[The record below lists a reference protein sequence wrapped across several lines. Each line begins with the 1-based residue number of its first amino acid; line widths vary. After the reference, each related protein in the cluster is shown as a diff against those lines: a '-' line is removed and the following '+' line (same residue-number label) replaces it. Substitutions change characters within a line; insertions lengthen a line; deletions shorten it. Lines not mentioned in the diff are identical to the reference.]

1 MIGGKRVRL
10 NRLGSRRRYPVVRA
24 ACFSAH
30 QRPRNQDSLREQ
42 ARRRSA
48 AMPPHLASAR
58 PRFQILGLQRRF
70 QMIVKKAMAALL
82 LTAVLAGCSQTESQQ
97 RTTTGALLGG
107 AGGAL
112 VGQAIGHDT
121 KSTVIGAASGAL
133 LGAVVGNATTPQ
145 EPRNNQLCRYRDPSG
160 RIYVAPCDDR
170 YYNGQY

>member
-1 MIGGKRVRL
+1 
-10 NRLGSRRRYPVVRA
+10 
-24 ACFSAH
+24 
-30 QRPRNQDSLREQ
+30 
-42 ARRRSA
+42 
-48 AMPPHLASAR
+48 
-58 PRFQILGLQRRF
+58 
-70 QMIVKKAMAALL
+70 MIVKKAMAAVL

-112 VGQAIGHDT
+112 VDQAIGHDT

-170 YYNGQY
+170 YYNGNY